1 MAARNILV
9 GENQVCKISDFGL
22 ARDVNDGI
30 YVRSSQ
36 VAFSLLCV
44 IVAAELSLKKI
55 LKPCNLKEKRLF
67 ATFFFLF
74 RLLIHLT
81 TFFFFFM
88 PKARLPV
95 KWMPPESLFHGESS
109 TMSDVLVAT
118 F

>member
-44 IVAAELSLKKI
+44 IVVAELRLKKI

-67 ATFFFLF
+67 ATFFFPFSFAYSFDNVLLLF
-74 RLLIHLT
+74 FAKGSTSSQVDASR
-81 TFFFFFM
+81 
-88 PKARLPV
+88 V
-95 KWMPPESLFHGESS
+95 SLSR
-109 TMSDVLVAT
+109 
-118 F
+118 

>member
-44 IVAAELSLKKI
+44 IVVA
-55 LKPCNLKEKRLF
+55 CN
-67 ATFFFLF
+67 
-74 RLLIHLT
+74 
-81 TFFFFFM
+81 
-88 PKARLPV
+88 
-95 KWMPPESLFHGESS
+95 
-109 TMSDVLVAT
+109 
-118 F
+118 